1 MEYTGD
7 KKRLKPSKVKDEMEK
22 FYTETKE
29 TTMEEAQ
36 EGEEIPWDV
45 AYRKRNE
52 LMDKNK
58 QKKIIKKSKKTKK
71 YTITLKNSKGKAVK
85 KAKVTLK
92 VKGKTYKAK
101 TNSKGK
107 ATFKITKL
115 TKKGTYK
122 ATIKYKGNKYYK
134 KATKK
139 VKIKIKQVQQAST
152 PFLFLQCFKQLY
164 KKYTIKIMKNNKK
177 LNIHSNI
184 MSFRFFRI
192 FHPIKNKKDFQ
203 DISKR

>member
-58 QKKIIKKSKKTKK
+58 
-71 YTITLKNSKGKAVK
+71 
-85 KAKVTLK
+85 
-92 VKGKTYKAK
+92 
-101 TNSKGK
+101 
-107 ATFKITKL
+107 
-115 TKKGTYK
+115 
-122 ATIKYKGNKYYK
+122 
-134 KATKK
+134 
-139 VKIKIKQVQQAST
+139 
-152 PFLFLQCFKQLY
+152 
-164 KKYTIKIMKNNKK
+164 
-177 LNIHSNI
+177 
-184 MSFRFFRI
+184 
-192 FHPIKNKKDFQ
+192 
-203 DISKR
+203 